1 MAKEVS
7 RSSLFFLVFR
17 DLSNFTGA
25 TRCYPLN
32 IYPLKKKIGPLS
44 KYCCFI
50 RHLFVKSISCNALQ
64 GPALLQQ
71 IDNR

>member
-1 MAKEVS
+1 MTKYMAKEVS

-32 IYPLKKKIGPLS
+32 IYPLKKKLDPCPNIVVS
-44 KYCCFI
+44 
-50 RHLFVKSISCNALQ
+50 FVICS
-64 GPALLQQ
+64 
-71 IDNR
+71 

>member
-32 IYPLKKKIGPLS
+32 IYPLKKNWTLVQIL
-44 KYCCFI
+44 
-50 RHLFVKSISCNALQ
+50 LFHSSSVRKVHFMQRIAGARTLT
-64 GPALLQQ
+64 A
-71 IDNR
+71 D

>member
-25 TRCYPLN
+25 ALYYPLN
-32 IYPLKKKIGPLS
+32 IYPVKKKNWALVQIL
-44 KYCCFI
+44 
-50 RHLFVKSISCNALQ
+50 LFHSSSVRKVHFMQRIAGARTLTADS
-64 GPALLQQ
+64 
-71 IDNR
+71 